1 MKILHQEMEL
11 REETRGLQQARP
23 ALAAEPV
30 TNQSEV
36 LAETQQDL
44 AARVNQV
51 NLDIRELP
59 DAENAFRRELILL
72 TQVRQVMLEAHELL
86 RQEITG
92 PETIA
97 AETEAIELLLQS
109 RRINP
114 KGGGGGGGS
123 SPGGGGTGDT
133 DEAALALIGLG
144 NERNASVIART
155 VRQSTGTSGSALPAE
170 FRQGLESFFEA
181 LEQHV
186 SRNPR

>member
-1 MKILHQEMEL
+1 M
-11 REETRGLQQARP
+11 
-23 ALAAEPV
+23 
-30 TNQSEV
+30 
-36 LAETQQDL
+36 
-44 AARVNQV
+44 
-51 NLDIRELP
+51 
-59 DAENAFRRELILL
+59 
-72 TQVRQVMLEAHELL
+72 

>member
-72 TQVRQVMLEAHELL
+72 TQVRQVMLERTAV
-86 RQEITG
+86 
-92 PETIA
+92 A
-97 AETEAIELLLQS
+97 S
-109 RRINP
+109 RDYRARDDRRRN
-114 KGGGGGGGS
+114 GG
-123 SPGGGGTGDT
+123 
-133 DEAALALIGLG
+133 
-144 NERNASVIART
+144 
-155 VRQSTGTSGSALPAE
+155 
-170 FRQGLESFFEA
+170 
-181 LEQHV
+181 H
-186 SRNPR
+186 